1 VSAATPIL
9 PPRIAR
15 GGRLGIVA
23 PSGPVSPERFRR
35 GVARL
40 EGAFEL
46 VIAPGVTA
54 PRPPEGPDLPSFLAA
69 TDEQR
74 AAELDAMLGDPD
86 IRAIVLARGGYGLTR
101 ILPRLDPDRLR
112 RDPKPIVGFS
122 DGTAL
127 LAWAHAAG
135 VRGIHGPVI
144 QQLGELPDADVAHLI
159 ALLTDPRPPGERPW
173 RLAAHG
179 RGLHRG
185 PLVAANLTMASL
197 LVGTPWP
204 LPLAG
209 AIALLEEVG
218 ERPYELDRYLTQLMA
233 TGALAPAAAAVVG
246 ELTRCH
252 DPSPPA
258 GGADPPDAA
267 LRTVLERL
275 AAAGKPAAAGAPVG
289 HGARNEAV
297 PFGAACELDLDR
309 GTLAILEGAVA

>member
-1 VSAATPIL
+1 VRARASIEA

-15 GGRLGIVA
+15 GGRLGVVA
-23 PSGPVSPERFRR
+23 PSGPIAPERFRR
-35 GVARL
+35 GLARL
-40 EGAFEL
+40 GDAFEL

-54 PRPPEGPDLPSFLAA
+54 PRPPDLASYLAA
-69 TDEQR
+69 TDDRR

-135 VRGIHGPVI
+135 VRGIHGPMI
-144 QQLGELPDADVAHLI
+144 QQLGELPGEDVAHLI
-159 ALLTDPRPPGERPW
+159 ALLTDPSPPGERPW
-173 RLAAHG
+173 RLAAYG
-179 RGLHRG
+179 CGVHRG
-185 PLVAANLTMASL
+185 PLVAANLSIASL
-197 LVGTPWP
+197 IAGTPWP

-209 AIALLEEVG
+209 AIALFEEVG
-218 ERPYELDRYLTQLMA
+218 ERPYELDRYLTQLIA
-233 TGALAPAAAAVVG
+233 TGALAPAAAVVVG
-246 ELTRCH
+246 DLTRCD
-252 DPSPPA
+252 DPNPPA

-267 LRTVLERL
+267 LRTILERL
-275 AAAGKPAAAGAPVG
+275 AAAGKPAASGAPIG

-309 GTLAILEGAVA
+309 GRLAILEGAVA